1 MPPEAIYLQV
11 SSSSGSSW
19 NDRLNQFTITDQY
32 FAMPL
37 YQLLNEE
44 MIDFDK
50 PELPRDDLDF
60 LCQRYSSE
68 ALEFQEG
75 ISKQDR

>member
-1 MPPEAIYLQV
+1 M
-11 SSSSGSSW
+11 
-19 NDRLNQFTITDQY
+19 NQFTITDQY